1 MRIARFVVSG
11 RVQGVSFRAYTRA
24 QALALG
30 LSGHA
35 INLRDG
41 RVEVL
46 AAGPADAIDRLA
58 DWLWQG
64 SPQAQVTAVERAPA
78 DAGDVDLAD
87 PLAAGFRIG

>member
-1 MRIARFVVSG
+1 MTEGVARFVVSG

-24 QALALG
+24 QALSLG
-30 LSGHA
+30 LRGYA

-46 AAGPADAIDRLA
+46 AAGPQPAIDALA

-64 SPQAQVTAVERAPA
+64 SPQARVQAVERVEASAA
-78 DAGDVDLAD
+78 DV
-87 PLAAGFRIG
+87 PAAGFAVG